1 MSTNKNLTKKLTES
15 AVLLALAT
23 VLSFVTLLKLPY
35 GGSITLCSTA
45 PIIILS
51 YRHGTLWGV
60 FSAFVFSLIQLL
72 LGLSNLSYATSA
84 AAAIAIIM
92 LDYIVAFSLLGL
104 GGIFKKTFNSQTN
117 ALVLGTVISCA
128 FRYICHV
135 ISGCTVWAGV
145 SIPDSQAIIYS
156 LAYNATYMLPELLVT
171 VIGITYLSQA
181 VSFSAPTLSRKTS
194 DNQNTKA
201 FAFKTVGLTF
211 GAAALIWDILLIAA
225 KLQNPETGEFDIT
238 GILSVNLT
246 ALLVITL
253 TGGVICAIFCL
264 ISSKLSKQKTA

>member
-1 MSTNKNLTKKLTES
+1 MSTNKSLTKKLTES

-45 PIIILS
+45 SIIILS
-51 YRHGTLWGV
+51 YRHGTVWGV

-84 AAAIAIIM
+84 TAAIAIIM
-92 LDYIVAFSLLGL
+92 LDYIVAFSLIGL
-104 GGIFKKTFNSQTN
+104 GGIFKRTFNSQTY
-117 ALVLGTVISCA
+117 ALVLGTLISCA
-128 FRYICHV
+128 LRYICHV

-145 SIPDSQAIIYS
+145 SIPNSQAIIYS

-171 VIGITYLSQA
+171 IIGITYLSQA
-181 VSFSAPTLSRKTS
+181 VNFSEPKLIRKTS
-194 DNQNTKA
+194 NTKNTKS
-201 FAFKTVGLTF
+201 FDFKTVGLTF

-225 KLQNPETGEFDIT
+225 KLQNPETGEFNIT
-238 GILSVNLT
+238 GLLNVNTT
-246 ALLVITL
+246 ALAVVTLV
-253 TGGVICAIFCL
+253 GGIVCAIFCV
-264 ISSKLSKQKTA
+264 ISSKYSKK